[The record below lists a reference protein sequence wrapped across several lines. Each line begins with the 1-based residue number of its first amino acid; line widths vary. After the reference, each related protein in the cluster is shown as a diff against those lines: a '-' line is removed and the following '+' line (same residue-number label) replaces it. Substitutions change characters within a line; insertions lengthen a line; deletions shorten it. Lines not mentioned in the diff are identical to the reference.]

1 MTPNN
6 LVLYNVKNG
15 IARITLNRPDV
26 LNTLNKDMLIRLSAV
41 LDRAKADD
49 RVRGLIITGA
59 GKKSFSSGADIGYL
73 NKATPMEVRALAQLA
88 VDVNARIELFG
99 KVVIAAING
108 YALGGGLELAE
119 ACMLR
124 VAVSQAKLGHPEV
137 RIGAIAGWGG
147 TTRLP
152 RLVGKGRAAELLLT
166 GKMINADEAYRIG
179 LVNRVVEQDRL
190 LPETE
195 SLLLEILSQSPVAVK
210 MTWEAIHRGLNLSS
224 EESALLGA
232 DYFGLIASTEDFRE
246 GTQSFIEKT
255 SPSFKGK

>member
-1 MTPNN
+1 LNN
-6 LVLYNVKNG
+6 DFILYNVENG
-15 IARITLNRPDV
+15 IARITLNKPDV
-26 LNTLNKDMLIRLSAV
+26 LNTLNKDMLVLLSSV

-49 RVRGLIITGA
+49 SVRSVIITGA
-59 GKKSFSSGADIGYL
+59 GEKSFSSGADIGYL
-73 NKATPMEVRALAQLA
+73 NKATPMEVRVLAQLA
-88 VDVNARIELFG
+88 VAVNAKIELFG

-210 MTWEAIHRGLNLSS
+210 MTWEAIHHGLNLSL

>member
-1 MTPNN
+1 MLNN
-6 LVLYNVKNG
+6 DFILYNVGNG

-26 LNTLNKDMLIRLSAV
+26 LNTLNKEMLIRLSSA
-41 LDRAKADD
+41 LDMSKRDD
-49 RVRGLIITGA
+49 SVKGVIITGA
-59 GKKSFSSGADIGYL
+59 GERSFSSGADIGYL

-88 VDVNARIELFG
+88 VAVNAKIELFG

-232 DYFGLIASTEDFRE
+232 DYFGLIASTGDFRE
-246 GTQSFIEKT
+246 GTKSFLMKAK
-255 SPSFKGK
+255 PSYKGK